1 MRKRVS
7 CDCGWV
13 FEGEDD
19 AELIAAVQ
27 DHGRTRHGMDVTAE
41 QALAMAQRA

>member
-7 CDCGWV
+7 CDCGWS
-13 FEGEDD
+13 FEGDD

-27 DHGRTRHGMDVTAE
+27 EHGRARHAMEVTAE
-41 QALAMAQRA
+41 QALAMAQPA

>member
-7 CDCGWV
+7 CECGWV

-19 AELIAAVQ
+19 AELVAAVVE
-27 DHGRTRHGMDVTAE
+27 HGRIRHGMHVTAE
-41 QALAMAQRA
+41 QALAMAQPV